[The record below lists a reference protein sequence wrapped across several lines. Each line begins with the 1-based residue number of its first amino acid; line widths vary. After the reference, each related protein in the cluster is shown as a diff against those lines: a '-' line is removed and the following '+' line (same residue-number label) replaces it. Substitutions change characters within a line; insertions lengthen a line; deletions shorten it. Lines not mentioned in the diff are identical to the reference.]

1 MQQTDHGFNGFPI
14 CRHCGEKFTK
24 WNGLTR
30 HIARHGCPALERGT
44 PEAYAKTQA
53 AAAVLPPVQRPLV
66 ITAVREGSWEAL
78 LDHTDLCT
86 ELKQR
91 CALCYQWIASGNGI
105 RKHLRTKHPEALLP
119 HESAIGTQAALWKP
133 YITSPCQACGTTIA
147 DRRQHAGNCLVLLQL
162 MLMSCVL
169 AGHCK
174 SRQLPAGPGTAGEA
188 AMGTSSSLAGRGSS
202 GTGACSSGLEH
213 GGRGAGQGK
222 PGTRRQ
228 PKDQGKRRRTSD
240 KPVPGSDQGQG
251 TGKGKSKGKGKGK
264 KDASKMELNE
274 AVQLMAAVT
283 LQLADQASRVQL
295 DTSFLL
301 TMKNEQG
308 PENLLPIMYN
318 VWKAW
323 KTMEAKEP
331 EKLDKPLRC
340 SMMISMLM
348 EIKARAQK
356 LQADPEQQERLKTL
370 EWTDSEGRWV
380 YRKWSPERE
389 TLYLDQARKPVP
401 QATFIEQLDKAMEL
415 IIRPE
420 NMPRFQS
427 SRGLTPEMK
436 GYAVSFNVDIGL
448 RAEAEPLYRIFT
460 AWVDLQAWALGA
472 VRIRPHRL
480 KRSPAVD
487 RLSTWLGSR

>member
-1 MQQTDHGFNGFPI
+1 MPTADSMQATVLYCFSSCLCLACWLDIANPASCLQDPVLQ
-14 CRHCGEKFTK
+14 EKQL
-24 WNGLTR
+24 WG
-30 HIARHGCPALERGT
+30 H
-44 PEAYAKTQA
+44 
-53 AAAVLPPVQRPLV
+53 
-66 ITAVREGSWEAL
+66 
-78 LDHTDLCT
+78 
-86 ELKQR
+86 
-91 CALCYQWIASGNGI
+91 
-105 RKHLRTKHPEALLP
+105 LLP
-119 HESAIGTQAALWKP
+119 
-133 YITSPCQACGTTIA
+133 
-147 DRRQHAGNCLVLLQL
+147 
-162 MLMSCVL
+162 
-169 AGHCK
+169 
-174 SRQLPAGPGTAGEA
+174 
-188 AMGTSSSLAGRGSS
+188 SLAEGVQALGRAAQDWNMGD
-202 GTGACSSGLEH
+202 AAPDKEN
-213 GGRGAGQGK
+213 RA
-222 PGTRRQ
+222 PGDK

-240 KPVPGSDQGQG
+240 KPASGSDQGQG
-251 TGKGKSKGKGKGK
+251 PGKGKGKGK
-264 KDASKMELNE
+264 GKSKKEASKMELNE

-380 YRKWSPERE
+380 YRKWSSERE